1 MPTASAEAASSAL
14 TFSGPSASGV
24 TTGTSPAASTRRTSG
39 GAVGS
44 GRPTSPSSGTRVA
57 FSPISSPASAT
68 ASGPI
73 ARAQLLVDGGEAVA
87 HDVERLRRRHAPPAD
102 ELHLEPAPLHLLRD
116 LRAGAVHDA
125 DRVAGGAKARDRVGR
140 SPRRRAANL
149 EDDEA
154 HER

>member
-24 TTGTSPAASTRRTSG
+24 DHRDEPGREHPQDLRRR
-39 GAVGS
+39 
-44 GRPTSPSSGTRVA
+44 GRQRPPDEPELGNVRRLQPDLVA
-57 FSPISSPASAT
+57 GERDGVRPDR
-68 ASGPI
+68 G
-73 ARAQLLVDGGEAVA
+73 AQLLVDGGEAVA